1 MPRKA
6 TTRERRL
13 TEAELRR
20 IVARL
25 ARGGNMPACRFYFET
40 WIRPAAEVVKQDAS
54 DPLAEVDE
62 LARKRAAR

>member
-1 MPRKA
+1 
-6 TTRERRL
+6 
-13 TEAELRR
+13 
-20 IVARL
+20 
-25 ARGGNMPACRFYFET
+25 MPACRFYFET